1 MEGVKLDPGCIVP
14 AAEGRGQISWIMSC
28 GNACAALV
36 QYYYYG
42 DFSFYKTNFEDSNNY
57 IKPQCPKIDKE
68 TELHTGTQFFSIHF
82 SDTVPF
88 CESIPF
94 YN

>member
-1 MEGVKLDPGCIVP
+1 
-14 AAEGRGQISWIMSC
+14 MSC

-68 TELHTGTQFFSIHF
+68 TELHTGKHG
-82 SDTVPF
+82 
-88 CESIPF
+88 
-94 YN
+94 